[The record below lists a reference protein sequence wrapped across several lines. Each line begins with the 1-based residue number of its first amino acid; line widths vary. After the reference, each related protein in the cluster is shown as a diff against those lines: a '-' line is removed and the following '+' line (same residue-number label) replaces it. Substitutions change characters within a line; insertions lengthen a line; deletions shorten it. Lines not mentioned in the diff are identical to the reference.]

1 MNSLSSLFSAGP
13 SATGPDADEQDLV
26 QQLRG
31 PQGPALMRQMHQ
43 RLETL
48 QAELTLK
55 VNRGA
60 DAATFEQ
67 LQAALTAVKSA
78 RDILARLPVT
88 FKNIPDH
95 PMADRPAQS

>member
-1 MNSLSSLFSAGP
+1 MNSLSSLFPAGP
-13 SATGPDADEQDLV
+13 GAADTDTDERDLV

-31 PQGPALMRQMHQ
+31 PQGPELMRQMHQ
-43 RLETL
+43 RLEAL
-48 QAELTLK
+48 QGELMLK

-60 DAATFEQ
+60 DTATYER
-67 LQAALTAVKSA
+67 LQAALSAVKSA